1 MNSVYENNQNLISKN
16 NNKIEEEY
24 DIKSY
29 IKNLEEQ
36 IKYYK
41 LENEKLINFK
51 NYIEKEKLE
60 LNESL
65 ELKEITINQ
74 QLSLLDNLKKKND
87 NYEIRI
93 IELEKINQELNYICI
108 ELSEKNKTLIEN
120 QKNRVSN
127 SDNKNTTDQL
137 IKFSNQLENLSII
150 KSRLEHDNK
159 ILVKILVN
167 KINYIQLEHENERNM
182 LKKIHSAEIEKKNK
196 IILNLQEEVSQL
208 NNLNKENN
216 SNNYIQIINE
226 YSNLEKKTRKI
237 SNENFNLKSLTQD
250 LQSKLN
256 IYKETIK
263 RKDNYIKELQNN
275 LRNSEEELKLI
286 SVENETINE
295 ESKLIIEKIN
305 NEKND
310 LLKQNNDFRN
320 AYEQFNIIINNA
332 NNIYIKKI
340 KNFEDLISKKDLKLK
355 EYEKEYNELNEKNN
369 LLSYENE
376 KLKRE
381 NNRYEKSK
389 NKHRFQRNKSLNLN
403 DSKNMTLNTSSSK
416 KNVFENK
423 TADSI
428 KENNN
433 NLNSN
438 ISINIYNNNL
448 DDPFIASQQQSL
460 ELFKNILQKYDI

>member
-1 MNSVYENNQNLISKN
+1 MNSLYENNKKLISKN
-16 NNKIEEEY
+16 NNKKEEEY
-24 DIKSY
+24 DLKTY
-29 IKNLEEQ
+29 IKNLEEK
-36 IKYYK
+36 IKYCN
-41 LENEKLINFK
+41 LENEKLINLNK
-51 NYIEKEKLE
+51 ELEKEKLE
-60 LNESL
+60 LNASL

-74 QLSLLDNLKKKND
+74 QLSLLDNLKNKNE

-93 IELEKINQELNYICI
+93 IELEKINQELNYIYI

-120 QKNRVSN
+120 QKNN
-127 SDNKNTTDQL
+127 LSDSSSKNTTDQL

-159 ILVKILVN
+159 ILVN
-167 KINYIQLEHENERNM
+167 KINYIQLENENERNM
-182 LKKIHSAEIEKKNK
+182 LKKIHSLEIEKKNK
-196 IILNLQEEVSQL
+196 IVLNLQEEISQL
-208 NNLNKENN
+208 NTLNKENN
-216 SNNYIQIINE
+216 SNNYKQIINE
-226 YSNLEKKTRKI
+226 YSNLEEKTRKI
-237 SNENFNLKSLTQD
+237 SNENFNLKSLIQD

-256 IYKETIK
+256 IYEEAIK

-310 LLKQNNDFRN
+310 LLKQNKEFRN

-332 NNIYIKKI
+332 NNMYIQKI
-340 KNFEDLISKKDLKLK
+340 KNFEDLIRKKDLKLN
-355 EYEKEYNELNEKNN
+355 EYEKQNNELNEKNN

-416 KNVFENK
+416 KNHFENK
-423 TADSI
+423 TVDSI
-428 KENNN
+428 KENN

-438 ISINIYNNNL
+438 ISINMYNNL
-448 DDPFIASQQQSL
+448 DDPFIVSQQQSL
-460 ELFKNILQKYDI
+460 ELFKNILQKYNI

>member
-16 NNKIEEEY
+16 NNKKEEEY

-51 NYIEKEKLE
+51 NYIEKEKLV

-120 QKNRVSN
+120 QKNSVSN
-127 SDNKNTTDQL
+127 SNNKNTTDQL

-150 KSRLEHDNK
+150 KSRLEHDN
-159 ILVKILVN
+159 KILVN

-423 TADSI
+423 TVDSI

>member
-1 MNSVYENNQNLISKN
+1 M
-16 NNKIEEEY
+16 
-24 DIKSY
+24 
-29 IKNLEEQ
+29 
-36 IKYYK
+36 
-41 LENEKLINFK
+41 
-51 NYIEKEKLE
+51 
-60 LNESL
+60 
-65 ELKEITINQ
+65 
-74 QLSLLDNLKKKND
+74 
-87 NYEIRI
+87 
-93 IELEKINQELNYICI
+93 
-108 ELSEKNKTLIEN
+108 
-120 QKNRVSN
+120 
-127 SDNKNTTDQL
+127 
-137 IKFSNQLENLSII
+137 
-150 KSRLEHDNK
+150 
-159 ILVKILVN
+159 N

-423 TADSI
+423 TVDSI

>member
-16 NNKIEEEY
+16 NNKKEEEY

-120 QKNRVSN
+120 QKNSVSN
-127 SDNKNTTDQL
+127 SNNKNTTDQL

-159 ILVKILVN
+159 ILVN

-182 LKKIHSAEIEKKNK
+182 LKKIHSAEIKKKNK

-423 TADSI
+423 TVDSI

>member
-16 NNKIEEEY
+16 NNKKEEEY

-150 KSRLEHDNK
+150 KSRLEHDN
-159 ILVKILVN
+159 KILVN

>member
-16 NNKIEEEY
+16 NNKKEEEY

-41 LENEKLINFK
+41 LENEKLINFN

-60 LNESL
+60 LNEFL
-65 ELKEITINQ
+65 EIKGITINQ
-74 QLSLLDNLKKKND
+74 QLSLSDNLKKKND

-150 KSRLEHDNK
+150 KSRLEHDN
-159 ILVKILVN
+159 KILVN

>member
-1 MNSVYENNQNLISKN
+1 MNSLYENNKKLISKN
-16 NNKIEEEY
+16 NNKKEEEY
-24 DIKSY
+24 DLKTY
-29 IKNLEEQ
+29 IKNLEEK
-36 IKYYK
+36 IKYYN
-41 LENEKLINFK
+41 LENEKLINLNK
-51 NYIEKEKLE
+51 ELEKEKLE
-60 LNESL
+60 LNASL

-74 QLSLLDNLKKKND
+74 QLSLLDNLKNKNE

-93 IELEKINQELNYICI
+93 IELEKINQELNYIYI

-120 QKNRVSN
+120 QKNN
-127 SDNKNTTDQL
+127 LSDSSSKNTTDQL

-159 ILVKILVN
+159 ILVN
-167 KINYIQLEHENERNM
+167 KINYIQLENENERNM
-182 LKKIHSAEIEKKNK
+182 LKKIHSLEIEKKNK
-196 IILNLQEEVSQL
+196 IVLNLQEEISQL
-208 NNLNKENN
+208 NTLNKENN
-216 SNNYIQIINE
+216 SNNYKQIINE
-226 YSNLEKKTRKI
+226 YSNLEEKTRKI
-237 SNENFNLKSLTQD
+237 SNENFNLKSLIQD

-256 IYKETIK
+256 IYEEAIK

-310 LLKQNNDFRN
+310 LLKQNKEFRN

-332 NNIYIKKI
+332 NNMYIQKI
-340 KNFEDLISKKDLKLK
+340 KNFEDLIRKKDLKLN
-355 EYEKEYNELNEKNN
+355 EYEKQNNELNEKNN

-403 DSKNMTLNTSSSK
+403 DSKNITLNSSSSK
-416 KNVFENK
+416 KNFFENK

-438 ISINIYNNNL
+438 ISINIYNNL
-448 DDPFIASQQQSL
+448 DDPFIVSQQQSL
-460 ELFKNILQKYDI
+460 ELFKNILQKYEI

>member
-16 NNKIEEEY
+16 NNKKEEEY

-120 QKNRVSN
+120 QKNSVSN

-150 KSRLEHDNK
+150 KSRLEHDN
-159 ILVKILVN
+159 KILVN

>member
-16 NNKIEEEY
+16 NNKKEEEY

-120 QKNRVSN
+120 QKNSVST
-127 SDNKNTTDQL
+127 SDNKNTTEQL

-150 KSRLEHDNK
+150 KSRLEHDN
-159 ILVKILVN
+159 KILVN

-237 SNENFNLKSLTQD
+237 SNENFNLKSLIQD

-295 ESKLIIEKIN
+295 ESKLIIDKIN

-403 DSKNMTLNTSSSK
+403 DSKNITLNTSSSK

-423 TADSI
+423 TVDSI

-460 ELFKNILQKYDI
+460 ELFKNILQKYDV

>member
-16 NNKIEEEY
+16 NNKKEEEY

-150 KSRLEHDNK
+150 KSRLEHDN
-159 ILVKILVN
+159 KILVN

-340 KNFEDLISKKDLKLK
+340 KNFEDLITKKDLKLK

-423 TADSI
+423 TVDSI

>member
-1 MNSVYENNQNLISKN
+1 M
-16 NNKIEEEY
+16 
-24 DIKSY
+24 
-29 IKNLEEQ
+29 
-36 IKYYK
+36 
-41 LENEKLINFK
+41 
-51 NYIEKEKLE
+51 
-60 LNESL
+60 
-65 ELKEITINQ
+65 
-74 QLSLLDNLKKKND
+74 
-87 NYEIRI
+87 
-93 IELEKINQELNYICI
+93 
-108 ELSEKNKTLIEN
+108 
-120 QKNRVSN
+120 
-127 SDNKNTTDQL
+127 
-137 IKFSNQLENLSII
+137 
-150 KSRLEHDNK
+150 
-159 ILVKILVN
+159 N

-237 SNENFNLKSLTQD
+237 SNENFNLKSLIQD

-295 ESKLIIEKIN
+295 ESKLIIDKIN

-403 DSKNMTLNTSSSK
+403 DSKNITLNTSSSK

-423 TADSI
+423 TVDSI

-460 ELFKNILQKYDI
+460 ELFKNILQKYDV

>member
-16 NNKIEEEY
+16 NNKKEEEY

-41 LENEKLINFK
+41 LENEKLINFN
-51 NYIEKEKLE
+51 NYIEKEKLV

-120 QKNRVSN
+120 QKNSVSN
-127 SDNKNTTDQL
+127 SNNKNTTDQL

-150 KSRLEHDNK
+150 KSRLEHDN
-159 ILVKILVN
+159 KILVN

-423 TADSI
+423 TVDSI

>member
-16 NNKIEEEY
+16 NNKKEEEY

-120 QKNRVSN
+120 QKNSVSN
-127 SDNKNTTDQL
+127 SNNKNTTDQL

-159 ILVKILVN
+159 ILVN

-182 LKKIHSAEIEKKNK
+182 LKKIHNSEIEKKNK
-196 IILNLQEEVSQL
+196 IIINLQEELSKLNTL
-208 NNLNKENN
+208 NNENI
-216 SNNYIQIINE
+216 SNNYPQIINE
-226 YSNLEKKTRKI
+226 YPNLEKTTKKI
-237 SNENFNLKSLTQD
+237 SNNNFNLKSLIQD
-250 LQSKLN
+250 LQSKLI
-256 IYKETIK
+256 IYEETIK
-263 RKDNYIKELQNN
+263 RKDNYIKELQNS
-275 LRNSEEELKLI
+275 LRNSEEELKII
-286 SVENETINE
+286 SIENETINE

-310 LLKQNNDFRN
+310 LLEQNKEFRN
-320 AYEQFNIIINNA
+320 AYEKFNIIINKA
-332 NNIYIKKI
+332 NDKYIQKI
-340 KNFEDLISKKDLKLK
+340 QNFEDLILKKNLKLK
-355 EYEKEYNELNEKNN
+355 EYEKEFNELNEKNHF
-369 LLSYENE
+369 LSFENE
-376 KLKRE
+376 NLKRKNDRFE
-381 NNRYEKSK
+381 NTKKYRI
-389 NKHRFQRNKSLNLN
+389 QRNKSLNLN
-403 DSKNMTLNTSSSK
+403 ESKNISFYTSSSK
-416 KNVFENK
+416 KNHFENK
-423 TADSI
+423 TVDSI
-428 KENNN
+428 KENN

-438 ISINIYNNNL
+438 ISINMYNNL
-448 DDPFIASQQQSL
+448 DDPFIVSQQQSL
-460 ELFKNILQKYDI
+460 ELFKNILQKYNI

>member
-16 NNKIEEEY
+16 NNKKEEEY

-51 NYIEKEKLE
+51 NYIEKEKLV

-120 QKNRVSN
+120 QKNSVSN
-127 SDNKNTTDQL
+127 SNNKNTTDQL

-150 KSRLEHDNK
+150 KSRLEHDN
-159 ILVKILVN
+159 KILVN

-369 LLSYENE
+369 LLNYENE

-423 TADSI
+423 TVDSI